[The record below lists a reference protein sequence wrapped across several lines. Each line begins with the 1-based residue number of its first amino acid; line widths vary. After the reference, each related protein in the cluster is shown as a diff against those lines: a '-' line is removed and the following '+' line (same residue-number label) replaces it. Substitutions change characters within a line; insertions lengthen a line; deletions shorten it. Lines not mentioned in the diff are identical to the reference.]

1 MTSPASDP
9 ARWEA
14 ELHALRQELSDL
26 RTEQR
31 AMARSVAELA
41 QTFKQ
46 LAAHLGIAS
55 EPYAKRTAAAERDRD
70 LPGFG

>member
-14 ELHALRQELSDL
+14 ELHALRQELTEL

-31 AMARSVAELA
+31 AIARSVAELA
-41 QTFKQ
+41 QTFRQ
-46 LAAHLGIAS
+46 LATHLGIAA
-55 EPYAKRTAAAERDRD
+55 EPYARRSASHEREHD

>member
-14 ELHALRQELSDL
+14 ELHALRQELNDL

-46 LAAHLGIAS
+46 LATHLGIAS
-55 EPYAKRTAAAERDRD
+55 EPYAKRAAAAERDRD

>member
-1 MTSPASDP
+1 MTSAASDP

-14 ELHALRQELSDL
+14 ELHALRQELTEL

-41 QTFKQ
+41 QTFRQ
-46 LAAHLGIAS
+46 LATPLGIAS
-55 EPYAKRTAAAERDRD
+55 EPYSKRPAGPERERD

>member
-1 MTSPASDP
+1 MTSPTSDP

-14 ELHALRQELSDL
+14 ELHALRQELNDL

-31 AMARSVAELA
+31 AIAKSVAELA

-46 LAAHLGIAS
+46 LATHLGIAA
-55 EPYAKRTAAAERDRD
+55 EPYAKRTGTSERDRE